1 MNTPSL
7 PEFNPDPSS
16 AVLRSGV
23 AEEWTK
29 RERARVLLVD
39 DDESVLRTL
48 KAILEEGQFDVTT
61 VVCGEAALQLV
72 KRETFTLVI
81 TGVRMPSMG
90 GIEVLRRVREI
101 DTELPV
107 VIMTGSPDIEMA
119 MEALRY
125 NVFDFLITPLRLPI
139 VLHIATKAVES
150 FEYARMRA
158 EYDRMLENSV
168 REKTEEL
175 RIALGRLKAANVEV
189 IYRLTRAAEY
199 KDDDTAAHIKRIAHY
214 AELLS
219 RQLGLSAEFI
229 EAIVYASPMHDVGKI
244 GIPDGILF
252 KPGPLSPGEFEIA
265 KQHVRIGAEIL
276 CGSDYFGLQM
286 AERIAL
292 SHHERW
298 DGTGYPNGLRGEDI
312 PLEARIVMIVD
323 QYDALRNKRPYK
335 DPLPHS
341 EACRI
346 LLEGDHRTRPEHFDP
361 DVLEAFRRV
370 HDEFNE
376 VFAALQ
382 QQDNGLYCD
391 WRVARR

>member
-1 MNTPSL
+1 MKTSPL
-7 PEFNPDPSS
+7 PDFNPDASS
-16 AVLRSGV
+16 QAVRRGGGD
-23 AEEWTK
+23 EWTK
-29 RERARVLLVD
+29 REGTRVLLVND
-39 DDESVLRTL
+39 DISTLSTL
-48 KAILEEGQFDVTT
+48 KAMLEEGQYDVITAGS
-61 VVCGEAALQLV
+61 GEKALDLV
-72 KRETFTLVI
+72 RQEAFTLII
-81 TGVRMPSMG
+81 TGIGG
-90 GIEVLRRVREI
+90 GIELLRRVHEI
-101 DTELPV
+101 HPELPV

-125 NVFDFLITPLRLPI
+125 NVFDFLIKPLRLPI
-139 VLHIATKAVES
+139 VVHIATKAVEAY
-150 FEYARMRA
+150 EYAKMRA

-175 RIALGRLKAANVEV
+175 RVALGRLKNANVEV

-219 RQLGLSAEFI
+219 RQLGLSAEFT
-229 EAIVYASPMHDVGKI
+229 ETIVYASPMHDVGKI

-276 CGSDYFGLQM
+276 CGSDYLGLQM

-292 SHHERW
+292 THHERW
-298 DGTGYPNGLRGEDI
+298 DGTGYPSGLRGQEI
-312 PLEARIVMIVD
+312 PLEGRIVMIVD

-346 LLEGDHRTRPEHFDP
+346 ILQGDHRTRPEHFDP
-361 DVLEAFRRV
+361 DVLEAFRCV

-376 VFAALQ
+376 VFETLQ
-382 QQDNGLYCD
+382 QQDIALYCD
-391 WRVARR
+391 WRVAR